1 MIYYNYE
8 ERIVAY
14 ATILQYV
21 YKRKDVFI
29 MRNEKNMKSYDIEF
43 FNMCPRNCKFCIL
56 QNMKDNVITLDEYHD
71 KRSKLL
77 SVLKDDIKYTKDT
90 NPDITHINIHF
101 SGGDFINI
109 KDMVQYIQFL
119 KDINEFCG
127 ELDLELETYLTTN
140 LLYIDKD
147 GIGWKYEDMDELRAI
162 SNVFT
167 MTTHV
172 NTSYSPEGRFNTAE
186 EVVIWITNLISYN
199 YLRSLY
205 KKEPINV
212 IIPLTKAVV
221 KYNHNN
227 KVRGMLKRLYNKKS
241 NDMIDTIKPMIKPI
255 IDKGI
260 YSFLREQN
268 IPYTFTPFMNHVLSE
283 KSTEDNTS
291 ILYNKEYSDNEKYYK
306 SDTYYHEMQD
316 FLLAHAVGYSIG
328 TEQLFR
334 DNQFSS
340 CMYNGNISCYTLDGE
355 KVNCLLDKKCEK
367 ENLYSNNTVWSFEST
382 SSGYS
387 SSLCKECGRC
397 KLIVDNNHTASKLSH
412 IEKVVI
418 SNLILNNRYK
428 KEEMKGMM
436 VK

>member
-1 MIYYNYE
+1 
-8 ERIVAY
+8 
-14 ATILQYV
+14 
-21 YKRKDVFI
+21 

-77 SVLKDDIKYTKDT
+77 SVLKDDIEYTKDT

-101 SGGDFINI
+101 SGGDFTNI

-119 KDINEFCG
+119 KDINEFCA
-127 ELDLELETYLTTN
+127 ELDLKLETYLTTN
-140 LLYIDKD
+140 ILCIDKD
-147 GIGWKYEDMDELRAI
+147 GRPWEYENMDELRAI

-186 EVVIWITNLISYN
+186 EVIIWITSLLSCNC
-199 YLRSLY
+199 LRSLY

-241 NDMIDTIKPMIKPI
+241 NDMIDTIKPMIKSI

-268 IPYTFTPFMNHVLSE
+268 IPYTFTPFMSHVLSE
-283 KSTEDNTS
+283 KSTEDNT
-291 ILYNKEYSDNEKYYK
+291 IVLYNKEYSDNEKYYK
-306 SDTYYHEMQD
+306 SDTYYREMQD
-316 FLLAHAVGYSIG
+316 FLLAHAVVYSIG
-328 TEQLFR
+328 TEQLFS
-334 DNQFSS
+334 DNQFNS
-340 CMYNGNISCYTLDGE
+340 CMYNGNIKCYTLDGE
-355 KVNCLLDKKCEK
+355 VVKCLIDQNCTK
-367 ENLYSNNTVWSFEST
+367 EL
-382 SSGYS
+382 GHAP
-387 SSLCKECGRC
+387 LCC
-397 KLIVDNNHTASKLSH
+397 
-412 IEKVVI
+412 
-418 SNLILNNRYK
+418 NLIADTDHLTRKIAQIENNIR
-428 KEEMKGMM
+428 EEIAKNEKG
-436 VK
+436 

>member
-1 MIYYNYE
+1 
-8 ERIVAY
+8 
-14 ATILQYV
+14 
-21 YKRKDVFI
+21 

-56 QNMKDNVITLDEYHD
+56 QNMKDNTTTLDEYHD

-77 SVLKDDIKYTKDT
+77 SVLKDDIEYTKDT
-90 NPDITHINIHF
+90 NPDINHINIHF
-101 SGGDFINI
+101 SGGDFTNV

-140 LLYIDKD
+140 LLYVDKD
-147 GIGWKYEDMDELRAI
+147 GKEWEYEDMDEMRAI

-172 NTSYSPEGRFNTAE
+172 NTSYSPEGRFNTAK
-186 EVVIWITNLISYN
+186 EVVVWLNNLLSYN

-205 KKEPINV
+205 KKDPINV

-227 KVRGMLKRLYNKKS
+227 KVRGMLKRLYKKTS
-241 NDMIDTIKPMIKPI
+241 VGNIFGSTILDGNGKPYLELKSHNDVLDLIKPI

-283 KSTEDNTS
+283 QSTEDNTS

-316 FLLAHAVGYSIG
+316 FLLAHAIGYSIG

-340 CMYNGNISCYTLDGE
+340 CMYNGNISCYTIDGE

-387 SSLCKECGRC
+387 SYLCKECGRC

>member
-1 MIYYNYE
+1 
-8 ERIVAY
+8 
-14 ATILQYV
+14 
-21 YKRKDVFI
+21 

-43 FNMCPRNCKFCIL
+43 FNMCPRKCKFCIL
-56 QNMKDNVITLDEYHD
+56 QNMKDNTITLDEYHD

-77 SVLKDDIKYTKDT
+77 SVLKDDIEYTKDT

-101 SGGDFINI
+101 SGGDFMNI
-109 KDMVQYIQFL
+109 KDMIQYIQFL

-127 ELDLELETYLTTN
+127 ELDLKLETYLTTN
-140 LLYIDKD
+140 LSYIDKD

-172 NTSYSPEGRFNTAE
+172 NTSYSPEGRFNTGE

-227 KVRGMLKRLYNKKS
+227 KVRGMLKRLYNNKKS
-241 NDMIDTIKPMIKPI
+241 NDMVDTIKPMIKPI

-268 IPYTFTPFMNHVLSE
+268 IPYTFTPFMNYVLSE
-283 KSTEDNTS
+283 KSTVDNTT

-340 CMYNGNISCYTLDGE
+340 CMYNDNISCYTIDGE

-367 ENLYSNNTVWSFEST
+367 ENLY
-382 SSGYS
+382 
-387 SSLCKECGRC
+387 CGRC
-397 KLIVDNNHTASKLSH
+397 KLIVDNNHTVSKLSH